1 MKIKLIY
8 SDDIGLL
15 NFEIKKITSPKNFF
29 SWIGEK
35 DNLFNDL
42 IQSNIFNTNSTYIVK
57 NFDVLT
63 SLSRWNEDK
72 TLITEIANLKDDL
85 ELIFICESVK
95 INLSYIENLNIEIV
109 ELKKLSRWNIS
120 NFINSVC
127 KHFELN
133 LSPNI
138 LLHIISNFAL
148 DSNLIFHELAKL
160 KSFSAD
166 LLQLDTLNN
175 VINFGSENKIFN
187 LITVFLNEDNEKI
200 NTALKELENMDEDF
214 HVLFNIFV
222 SQIYLLKLFIECY
235 FITPN
240 FVSIAKKFNLPIF
253 QVTNW
258 SKFIVKYKGNI
269 IDNLINNLLKLEI
282 DVVKNNKNIN
292 LAFKLFLINGVES
305 GT

>member
-15 NFEIKKITSPKNFF
+15 NFEIKKIKENKKYF
-29 SWIGEK
+29 SWIDEK
-35 DNLFNDL
+35 DNMFNDL
-42 IQSNIFNTNSTYIVK
+42 TQNNIFNTISTYIVK
-57 NFDVLT
+57 NFDALL
-63 SLSRWNEDK
+63 SLNKWKENKKLFS
-72 TLITEIANLKDDL
+72 EIINLKNDL
-85 ELIFICESVK
+85 EIIFISESTK
-95 INLSYIENLNIEIV
+95 IDLSYICDLNIDIM
-109 ELKKLSRWNIS
+109 ELKKLSKWNVS

-127 KHFELN
+127 QYLDLN
-133 LSPNI
+133 LPS
-138 LLHIISNFAL
+138 HIFKYIIENFTL

-160 KSFSAD
+160 KSYSID
-166 LLQLDTLNN
+166 SLSLDTLSH
-175 VINFGSENKIFN
+175 VVNFGNDSKIFD
-187 LITVFLNEDNEKI
+187 LIATFLNEDNEKLNLLLI
-200 NTALKELENMDEDF
+200 ELENIEEDF
-214 HVLFNIFV
+214 HYLFNIFI

-240 FVSIAKKFNLPIF
+240 FASIAKKFNCPIF

-258 SKFIVKYKGNI
+258 SKFIVKYKANI

-282 DVVKNNKNIN
+282 DVIKNNKNMN